1 MEINAAWSTRTLTQ
15 VKNFTCFSSR
25 DVVTST
31 CTKNSEDSKNVAF
44 NFQMRS

>member
-1 MEINAAWSTRTLTQ
+1 MVDTDTDPSED
-15 VKNFTCFSSR
+15 FTCFSSR

-31 CTKNSEDSKNVAF
+31 CTKNSQDSKNVAF